1 MTDFPNE
8 QTERLKHSLAEL
20 RSNRHHFSDDS
31 FAQISMLLLQA
42 LRKSQTD
49 TQPEDSQIDEIRLVT
64 VMFVDVKDST
74 EMIQRL
80 DTSDW
85 KDVIA
90 QAHARIA
97 ALVSQWG
104 GQIGQYLGDG
114 VMCFFG
120 ARHSQGADAVNA
132 VSCGLAIQKSIA
144 EYSQLV
150 AAQYEQIE
158 FSMRLGIS
166 TGKLV
171 VGLMG
176 EDQKREFLALG
187 PATNRAARLQGIAEP
202 GQVFIDEATYARV
215 RQNFVMLPQAPA
227 HLKGF
232 EEAIK
237 VYQVVGQRARP
248 SQEFTTT
255 DIRGIFVP
263 LMGREKPLTLVD
275 YWIDQSLKT
284 RKSHVITLLGDIGVG
299 KSRLLHAV
307 SQRLQQQFRVFRLST
322 SYESRLRRYN
332 LLVESLIS
340 YGYGADESKNSE
352 AKEIL
357 IARAQDILGDS
368 ISATAA
374 RTMINLADG
383 KIGKEDCSPATH
395 TTQWL
400 AKVADQQPVLVLVD
414 NLQWADADS
423 VQFLEDLTH
432 ALKEKPALIV
442 AAARLD
448 FLTAHPDFLQDTTQ
462 HTRIMLDP
470 LPQDEARLLLD
481 TVLQHVK
488 GVPAAL
494 VDVLLQ
500 RAEGNPLFI
509 QEYLTMLFDQ
519 NLVEQEEHGDWQFNI
534 RRYNDA
540 LNALP
545 HGLIS
550 MLQARL
556 DELEPEA
563 RQVLQV
569 AAVMGNV
576 FWKNA
581 VQDLMRLPSVEN
593 WLSLLTTQGIITTGS
608 SESQLKGQEQYCFRY
623 KLYHDVAY
631 EMIPRG
637 QRLRYHQQFAEWLL
651 LHANG
656 QATAYPLLAE
666 QFAQGEQ
673 YAAALYT
680 YQEAVQDR
688 LQEDEPQHALDLID
702 KGLGLASHLPRSEAL
717 PIVCKLWLYRG
728 RGLCMLQ
735 RYNEAS
741 AAAQSALMLALE
753 LPQDQ
758 FMEVRAMAQIVLASA
773 FTATGRHSDAQ
784 QALKRADQLLP
795 TEATALRS
803 ILALRQGAL
812 SEEQG
817 KVEAAEVYYY
827 RSLLQAESAGN
838 TRYITMVQQ
847 HKGALA
853 LEQGHFAE
861 ALSTFQTLLREAEE
875 AKAASAVQYAKAYLA
890 QIYLS
895 LEMPRQ
901 VIETLEEFTIPP
913 EDAHSRTQ
921 VQILLIRA
929 LAYLQSEVLAEQKEG
944 KKLLARLADYTVEH
958 VGLQQE
964 IQIAQAQGLLYSAS
978 YDQAQAL
985 LQPLVQSSL
994 QRNPRLQGRR
1004 LRLLGEALFHLNH
1017 KPDAVRY
1024 FQEALEAETLYG
1036 GRDLWR
1042 CHTWLEQLVDDDD
1055 MRGVH
1060 QERVAKIVHAIADS
1074 LRETPQI
1081 QEAFLSAAAVR
1092 SALQSALQTE

>member
-1 MTDFPNE
+1 MSDQPNE
-8 QTERLKHSLAEL
+8 RLERLKRSLAEL
-20 RSNRHHFSDDS
+20 RSNRHHFSDES
-31 FAQISMLLLQA
+31 FAQITMLLLQA

-49 TQPEDSQIDEIRLVT
+49 ALPEDGQLDEIRLVT

-85 KDVIA
+85 KNIIA

-120 ARHSQGADAVNA
+120 ARHSQGADATNA
-132 VSCGLAIQKSIA
+132 VSCGLAIQQSIA
-144 EYSQLV
+144 EYSRLV
-150 AAQYEQIE
+150 AQQYEQIE

-215 RQNFVMLPQAPA
+215 RHNFVMLPQAPA

-237 VYQVVGQRARP
+237 VYQVVGRRSRP
-248 SQEFTTT
+248 SQEFTST
-255 DIRGIFVP
+255 DIRGIYVP
-263 LMGREKPLTLVD
+263 LMGREKPLTLID
-275 YWIDQSLKT
+275 DLIDQST
-284 RKSHVITLLGDIGVG
+284 KSHKGHVITLMGDIGVG
-299 KSRLLHAV
+299 KSRLLHAIN
-307 SQRLQQQFRVFRLST
+307 QRIAQQFRVFRLST
-322 SYESRLRRYN
+322 TYEARLRRYN
-332 LLVESLIS
+332 LLVESLGS
-340 YGYGADESKNSE
+340 YGYDATE
-352 AKEIL
+352 AQKPETKQIL
-357 IARAQDILGDS
+357 IARAQSILDNP
-368 ISATAA
+368 ISAAA
-374 RTMINLADG
+374 AKTMVKLADG
-383 KIGKEDCSPATH
+383 SIGKDDNSPAEH
-395 TTQWL
+395 TLQWL
-400 AKVADQQPVLVLVD
+400 AAVADQQPLLLLVD
-414 NLQWADADS
+414 NLQWADDDS
-423 VQFLEDLTH
+423 VQFLESLAQ
-432 ALKEKPALIV
+432 ALENKPALIV

-448 FLTAHPDFLQDTTQ
+448 FLTAHPDFLQDTAQ

-470 LPQDEARLLLD
+470 LLEDETRLLLD
-481 TVLQHVK
+481 AVLQHVK

-500 RAEGNPLFI
+500 RSEGNPLFI
-509 QEYLTMLFDQ
+509 HEYLTMLFDQ
-519 NLVEQEEHGDWQFNI
+519 NLVEQEEDGGWRFNI

-563 RQVLQV
+563 RLVLQV

-576 FWKNA
+576 FWQNA
-581 VQDLMRLPSVEN
+581 VQDLMRLPSVDN
-593 WLSLLTTQGIITTGS
+593 WLSLLTTQGIITADT
-608 SESQLKGQEQYCFRY
+608 ENQLNNQIQYRFRY

-656 QATAYPLLAE
+656 QTSAYPLLAE

-680 YQEAVQDR
+680 YQEAVEDR
-688 LQEDEPQHALDLID
+688 LQQEEPQHALALID
-702 KGLGLASHLPRSEAL
+702 QGLGLASHLPRSEAL
-717 PIVCKLWLYRG
+717 PIVSKLWMYRG
-728 RGLCMLQ
+728 RALCMLQ

-741 AAAQSALMLALE
+741 AAAQSALMLTRE
-753 LPQDQ
+753 IPDDQ
-758 FMEVRAMAQIVLASA
+758 FMEVRATAEMILSSA
-773 FTATGRHSDAQ
+773 HTATGRYTDAQ
-784 QALKRADQLLP
+784 QALKRADTLLP
-795 TEATALRS
+795 TEATALQS
-803 ILALRQGAL
+803 ILSLRRGAL
-812 SEEQG
+812 AEEQG
-817 KVEAAEVYYY
+817 EVEAAEVHYY
-827 RSLLQAESAGN
+827 RGLLQAESAEN
-838 TRYITMVQQ
+838 ARYITMAQQ
-847 HKGALA
+847 YQGALA
-853 LEQGHFAE
+853 LEQGQFAE
-861 ALSTFQTLLREAEE
+861 ALSIFQMLLSAAEQSSSQP
-875 AKAASAVQYAKAYLA
+875 ALQYAKAHLA

-895 LEMPRQ
+895 LELPRQ
-901 VIETLEEFTIPP
+901 ALETLEDFTFTP
-913 EDAHSRTQ
+913 EATHGRTQ

-929 LAYLQSEVLAEQKEG
+929 LAYLQSDAVVEQKEG
-944 KKLLARLADYTVEH
+944 KKLLAKLAEHSVEH
-958 VGLQQE
+958 ISLQQE
-964 IQIAQAQGLLYSAS
+964 MQIAQAQGLLYTAA
-978 YDQAQAL
+978 YEEAHML
-985 LQPLVQSSL
+985 INPLVQSSM

-1004 LRLLGEALFHLNH
+1004 LRLLGEALFRLG

-1024 FQEALEAETLYG
+1024 FQEALEAETQYG

-1042 CHTWLEQLVDDDD
+1042 CHTWLARVVEDADLRTAHHEQA
-1055 MRGVH
+1055 
-1060 QERVAKIVHAIADS
+1060 AKILRAIADS
-1074 LRETPQI
+1074 LRKHPQI
-1081 QEAFLSAAAVR
+1081 HAAFLSAAAVR
-1092 SALQSALQTE
+1092 AAMHSTLQTE